1 MVENT
6 GTATF
11 IMGSSTFGYNT
22 VEDRIWLSN
31 SAWHDRLWLTR
42 RHAKELLRLIAQ
54 VLQGTYTGAEEI
66 PAEDI
71 EREHD
76 DAINRPS
83 NVAGATLQM
92 GRETAT
98 EQSSIHFALCT
109 RIAIIK
115 TADKFELV
123 LNASESEYKMLF
135 LREELHRF
143 LRALY
148 LILKQTDWQ
157 LPQPPQWLTRSYLPA
172 ALQEILQAPLPENL
186 DDDVDDFEADT
197 GTPSSDS

>member
-1 MVENT
+1 
-6 GTATF
+6 
-11 IMGSSTFGYNT
+11 MGSSTFGYNT

-31 SAWHDRLWLTR
+31 SAWHSRLWLTR
-42 RHAKELLRLIAQ
+42 KHSKDLLRAITQL
-54 VLQGTYTGAEEI
+54 LQGAYTDAEETL
-66 PAEDI
+66 PADAI

-83 NVAGATLQM
+83 NVAGAALQM

-98 EQSSIHFALCT
+98 EQASIRFVLCT
-109 RIAIIK
+109 RIALIK
-115 TADKFELV
+115 SSDKFELI
-123 LNASESEYKMLF
+123 LSASDTEYKMLF

-172 ALQEILQAPLPENL
+172 ALQEILQAPLPEDL
-186 DDDVDDFEADT
+186 DDDFDDFEADT
-197 GTPSSDS
+197 GAPSSDS